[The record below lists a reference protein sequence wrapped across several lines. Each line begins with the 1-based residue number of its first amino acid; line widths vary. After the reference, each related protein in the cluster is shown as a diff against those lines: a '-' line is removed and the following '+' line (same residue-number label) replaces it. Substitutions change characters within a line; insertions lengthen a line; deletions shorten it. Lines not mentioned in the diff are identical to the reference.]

1 MFGEKKLVS
10 VENLHEFHSIVTAAM
25 KDFKDETKS
34 SKKKKSST
42 TKVAL
47 QDKKNR
53 RLYEQMQQVEMPI
66 LEEGNMKRFHDSF
79 MKYYPMLLMF
89 KEKFGHLRIPGEDPK
104 NEWPGLQGWLKNT
117 RAAMLK
123 YKKEGTGRFFEE
135 PKYYELLRDTGVTV
149 HASNHS

>member
-1 MFGEKKLVS
+1 VS

-66 LEEGNMKRFHDSF
+66 LEEGNMKHFHDSF
-79 MKYYPMLLMF
+79 MKYYPMLLIVWTL
-89 KEKFGHLRIPGEDPK
+89 EIPGEDSK
-104 NEWPGLQGWLKNT
+104 NEWPGLQDWLKNT
-117 RAAMLK
+117 RAAMSK
-123 YKKEGTGRFFEE
+123 YEKAGTGRFCEE
-135 PKYYELLRDTGVTV
+135 PKYYELLREAGVTV
-149 HASNHS
+149 CTSYHP